1 MTSGVSAEAL
11 KTDGGGLHH
20 TSIFFSIKFKVKNIV
35 SKPVDIQPDM
45 CIIEVSN
52 LTNIKFDTILR
63 KEGYPTMKN
72 TNTNRTF
79 GYARISRKSQ
89 NIDRQIS
96 NITSVYPDALI
107 IREAYTGTK
116 LEGRKEFEKLI
127 RTVRPGDRII
137 FDSVS
142 RMSRNAEEGIRLYK
156 ELYNNGVELVFM
168 KEPQINTETYKREIE
183 KEIGTVTTGDQDA
196 DELVNTILKALTRYT
211 MRLAE
216 KQIRI
221 AFDQAEKEVT
231 DLQQRTREGIREV
244 KRHNELIR
252 AGLEDGE
259 EKQIGQRTGAKLNVK
274 KSVTVKAQIIKL
286 SKDFDGTNTDTEV
299 MKLTG
304 VARNTYYKY
313 KREISEGIITSED
326 VDSYR

>member
-1 MTSGVSAEAL
+1 
-11 KTDGGGLHH
+11 
-20 TSIFFSIKFKVKNIV
+20 
-35 SKPVDIQPDM
+35 
-45 CIIEVSN
+45 
-52 LTNIKFDTILR
+52 
-63 KEGYPTMKN
+63 MKN

-286 SKDFDGTNTDTEV
+286 SKDFNGSNTDVEV
-299 MKLTG
+299 MRLTG

-313 KREISEGIITSED
+313 KKEIAEG
-326 VDSYR
+326 R

>member
-1 MTSGVSAEAL
+1 MLTAEVEYL
-11 KTDGGGLHH
+11 
-20 TSIFFSIKFKVKNIV
+20 SFFSIKFNVKNIV
-35 SKPVDIQPDM
+35 SKPVDKEAKKSTIT
-45 CIIEVSN
+45 VSL
-52 LTNIKFDTILR
+52 LTNVKFDESEVR
-63 KEGYPTMKN
+63 TMTA

-79 GYARISRKSQ
+79 AYARISRKTQ

-96 NITSVYPDALI
+96 NIKSAYPDALI
-107 IREAYTGTK
+107 IEEAYTGTK
-116 LEGRKEFEKLI
+116 VEGRKEFEKLI
-127 RTVRPGDRII
+127 KAVRPGDRIV

-156 ELYNNGVELVFM
+156 ELYNNGVDLIFI
-168 KEPQINTETYKREIE
+168 KEPQINTETYKKEIE

-196 DELVNTILKALTRYT
+196 DELVNTIIKALLRYT

-216 KQIRI
+216 RQIKI
-221 AFDQAEKEVT
+221 AFDQAQKEVD

-259 EKQIGQRTGAKLNVK
+259 EKQIGQRRGAKLKVK

-286 SKDFDGTNTDTEV
+286 SKDFDGTNTDAEV